1 MSKLKII
8 WLIILKYKKI
18 KKNYE
23 NCVCLGIVFE
33 IERKNQVLL
42 VCIFMV
48 FGQIY
53 LFFYFDYLYLVN
65 IIDMVIDIKFF
76 NKFFML

>member
-18 KKNYE
+18 K
-23 NCVCLGIVFE
+23 
-33 IERKNQVLL
+33 KNQVLL